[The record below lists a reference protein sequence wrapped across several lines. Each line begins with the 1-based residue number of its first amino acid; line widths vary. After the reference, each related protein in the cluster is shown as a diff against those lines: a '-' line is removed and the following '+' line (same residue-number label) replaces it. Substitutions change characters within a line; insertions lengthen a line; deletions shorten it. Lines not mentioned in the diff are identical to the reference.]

1 MVWEGMDGGVGGR
14 TTSVR
19 PYEMVRGRC
28 PRDMIRGVV
37 DGGGWTVGDVG
48 ASGHADHPQ
57 QPHPGSHATTG
68 RRGRPA
74 PYGRQR
80 YIGVGIVV
88 NRCANAASLRPP
100 LGSPERGAV
109 AARSGVT
116 EGLVPAL
123 VRRNHVIRQPH
134 PTVGAGFHARPAW
147 VDGRRGFA
155 RYPTRISVCLAP
167 ARKGRRPRRPAVAG
181 LPGWCCCGWSA

>member
-1 MVWEGMDGGVGGR
+1 MVCGR
-14 TTSVR
+14 GWTAAWVR

-37 DGGGWTVGDVG
+37 DEGGCTVVNTG
-48 ASGHADHPQ
+48 AIGHADHPQ
-57 QPHPGSHATTG
+57 QPHPGNPATAG
-68 RRGRPA
+68 RQGRPA

-88 NRCANAASLRPP
+88 NRCVNAANLRPP

-109 AARSGVT
+109 AARRAVT

-167 ARKGRRPRRPAVAG
+167 TVGGGVLDAPSAG
-181 LPGWCCCGWSA
+181 